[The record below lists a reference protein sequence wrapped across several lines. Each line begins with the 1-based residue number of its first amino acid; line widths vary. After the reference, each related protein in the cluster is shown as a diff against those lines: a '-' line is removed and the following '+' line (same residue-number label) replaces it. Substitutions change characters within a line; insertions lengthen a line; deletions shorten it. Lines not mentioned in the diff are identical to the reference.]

1 MSDKWTRPT
10 QAPPPLFV
18 GDKEK
23 DLVKQIN
30 DEIIERVVGQQ
41 ILYFSIDL
49 ETTDFH
55 PVYGEA
61 MEKNF
66 YHPIRVFALVE
77 FQGVETEFMDN
88 FTLDKKTKLK
98 VFFHKRRLT
107 EAILRHIDEKF
118 NLFVQTAAGREKVPV
133 IWQTA
138 ERTFQIKNSLESRDT
153 TGKLILPLIAVTRDS
168 IEKDP
173 SFRGKVQAHIFEDN
187 TDQGGALLVSRKIL
201 QKETTKYQVAKNLRG
216 PRGDKFYPVASGKV
230 LYQET
235 YMPVPVYVKVMYTVN
250 LRTEYIQQMNEL
262 MSPFLA
268 KTGQI
273 WSFTVVHENHR
284 YETFIE
290 QVIDDKKNSSN
301 LGEEERKFEA
311 QIKLKVLGYLTHEG
325 ENRSRP
331 YNGVRETTVDLVLR
345 ERIVSEIPKKGSTSS
360 NIPNIT
366 EAITTIGMELYTSSF
381 LEEVTIDPNEE
392 DED

>member
-1 MSDKWTRPT
+1 VPNLQERPFR
-10 QAPPPLFV
+10 PS
-18 GDKEK
+18 
-23 DLVKQIN
+23 
-30 DEIIERVVGQQ
+30 
-41 ILYFSIDL
+41 SIATID
-49 ETTDFH
+49 
-55 PVYGEA
+55 
-61 MEKNF
+61 
-66 YHPIRVFALVE
+66 
-77 FQGVETEFMDN
+77 
-88 FTLDKKTKLK
+88 
-98 VFFHKRRLT
+98 

-273 WSFTVVHENHR
+273 WSFTIVHENHR

-331 YNGVRETTVDLVLR
+331 YSGVRETTVDLVLR